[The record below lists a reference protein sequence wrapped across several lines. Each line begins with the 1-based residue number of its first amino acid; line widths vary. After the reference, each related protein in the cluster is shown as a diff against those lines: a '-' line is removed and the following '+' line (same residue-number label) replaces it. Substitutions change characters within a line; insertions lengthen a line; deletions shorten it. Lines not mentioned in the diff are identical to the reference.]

1 MIFACPMKFQTRVKS
16 GHLKTL
22 MNFSEKKI
30 KEKKGE
36 LEFDY
41 LMAIQNIWLHRKE
54 VPNQA
59 HSGIVFCDYI
69 SVKSEKITL

>member
-1 MIFACPMKFQTRVKS
+1 
-16 GHLKTL
+16 

-30 KEKKGE
+30 KEKNGE